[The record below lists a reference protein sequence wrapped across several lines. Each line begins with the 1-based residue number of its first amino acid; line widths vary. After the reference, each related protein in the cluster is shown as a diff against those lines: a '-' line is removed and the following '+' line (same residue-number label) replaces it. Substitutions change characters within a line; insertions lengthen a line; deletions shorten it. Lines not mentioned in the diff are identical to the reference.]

1 MLSERLPLTTVPEA
15 VAAFVDDVLPTLS
28 SLGKRTVWC
37 AQWREHP
44 DAVTRLAAIADVW
57 GEMTGADNADLH
69 TFLRDVLDHHM
80 PRLVDPESGAFAMCS
95 HGHQAPEPIT
105 TVKRGQGAP
114 STAPR

>member
-1 MLSERLPLTTVPEA
+1 MLSERLPLTTVPEP

-57 GEMTGADNADLH
+57 GEMTGAENADLH
-69 TFLRDVLDHHM
+69 TFLRTVLDHHM

-114 STAPR
+114 SAAPR